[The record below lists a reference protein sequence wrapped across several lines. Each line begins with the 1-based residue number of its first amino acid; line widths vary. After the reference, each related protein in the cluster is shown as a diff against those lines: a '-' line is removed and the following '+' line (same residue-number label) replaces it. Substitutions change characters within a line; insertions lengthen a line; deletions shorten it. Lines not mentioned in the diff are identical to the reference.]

1 MTKPRNPVDDLR
13 GASRLAIAAVQGVT
27 GLVETMHRTILA
39 GPAVLGKPLEG
50 AAEALLSPMYRG
62 VQAATGLVGGGIDAA
77 LAQVAALA
85 PALSQ
90 ATRTLRGDGAPATEA
105 AARGEHDAVLAALN
119 GVLGDYLHATGNPL
133 AIEMALRVDGR
144 PLVLAREAIA
154 SALPTAGAH
163 LLVLVHGSC
172 MNDRQWRHREHDHG
186 AALADALGLTPVYLH
201 YNSGLHVADNGE
213 RFAAVL
219 EQLVAQ
225 WPVAPASL
233 TLVGHSM
240 GGLVTR
246 SACHYGELAGHA
258 WRKLLRSIVTLG
270 TPHHGAPLERAGNW
284 VGPLLSVSRYSAPLA
299 QLARIRSAGV
309 TCLRFG
315 EVRRDDDDDDG
326 DRFAQHVDRRRP
338 LPLPEG
344 VACHAVA
351 ASLAPAPEPAPRGDG
366 LVPVDSALGRC
377 DRPELTLAFPP
388 AHRALV
394 FGTGHLELL
403 SSATVLDA
411 MRGWLGPRA
420 DDRV

>member
-27 GLVETMHRTILA
+27 GLVETMHRTILG

-50 AAEALLSPMYRG
+50 AAEALLSPLYRG

-85 PALSQ
+85 PGLSQ
-90 ATRTLRGDGAPATEA
+90 ATRTLRGDGAPTTEA

-119 GVLGDYLHATGNPL
+119 GVLGDYLHATDNPL

-144 PLVLAREAIA
+144 ALRLEREALAAALPSA
-154 SALPTAGAH
+154 SAD

-172 MNDRQWRHREHDHG
+172 MNDRQWRHRGHDHG
-186 AALADALGLTPVYLH
+186 AALAEALGLTPVYLH

-213 RFAAVL
+213 RFAALL

-233 TLVGHSM
+233 TIVGHSM

-246 SACHYGELAGHA
+246 SACHEGELAGHA
-258 WRKLLRSIVTLG
+258 WRKLLRAIVTLG

-315 EVRRDDDDDDG
+315 DVRRGDDDA
-326 DRFAQHVDRRRP
+326 DRFADHVDRRRP

-351 ASLAPAPEPAPRGDG
+351 ASLAPAPEPTPPGDG

-377 DRPELTLAFPP
+377 ERAELTLAFPP
-388 AHRALV
+388 LHCALV
-394 FGTGHLELL
+394 FDTGHLELL
-403 SSATVLDA
+403 SSAAVLDA
-411 MRGWLGPRA
+411 MRGWLEPGA
-420 DDRV
+420 GDRG